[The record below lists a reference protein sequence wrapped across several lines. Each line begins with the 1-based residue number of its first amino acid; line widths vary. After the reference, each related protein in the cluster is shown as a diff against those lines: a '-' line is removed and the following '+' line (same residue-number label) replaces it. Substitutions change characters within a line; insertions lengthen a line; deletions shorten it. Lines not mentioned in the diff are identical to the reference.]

1 MRSCRAIEVA
11 HNITQIVDASLHK
24 SSCRAGR
31 VDESKAAVEISQ
43 IAASVPRCI
52 SKKPNDL
59 ADIVYI
65 VGRGGLCSWYV
76 NRTESPTTEQETVV
90 GTASIRVLSNN
101 ATAVVDTVCEA
112 GRRARRLYRGEIA
125 AAQ

>member
-59 ADIVYI
+59 ADICYI
-65 VGRGGLCSWYV
+65 VCRDALSSWHVKRCEKSKTQKENAIRPHRNPGG
-76 NRTESPTTEQETVV
+76 
-90 GTASIRVLSNN
+90 AH
-101 ATAVVDTVCEA
+101 
-112 GRRARRLYRGEIA
+112 
-125 AAQ
+125 